1 LKTTLTGVLPFVVLI
16 AAALALPLCFLLLR
30 WYRGAVLEAM
40 RGTATQSVSAPA
52 IDLRP
57 RTPSS
62 ELSIHTV
69 TATTEVDSTS
79 LDRAAYRSA
88 IIGLWQA
95 ACVYSG
101 GAVAYAAIM
110 TAGWLI
116 ATGDT
121 GLVWPKVLFLF
132 VSYLWSGV
140 VAVLLV
146 AGYDRIRRLQ
156 LLGAYFFTLSTLV
169 AVALAR
175 NAHLAFTQLPLY
187 WLIENG
193 PPSLLLMTFLL
204 RPIRAVGPLVLTFLI
219 VVAVGSQSLLSI
231 AGADDTIL
239 RAIATFGFGL
249 GLGASGVFI
258 GMIVVGVAL
267 FALLGW
273 PLLRWLGSRYERKR
287 FSDQSIAIDAIF
299 LLFGIVQ
306 SIGLAFESPPWI
318 LTGLLAFVAYKCVT
332 GLGWRLL
339 SYTWTA
345 TNPRT
350 LLLLRVFVLG
360 KRSEMF
366 FDKLRKHWQRVGSI
380 AMIAGPDLVTTTVEP
395 HEFLAFVSGGL
406 SRRFIGNE
414 AELERRIA
422 GADGERDPDGRYRVN
437 EFFCRADTWQV
448 VMQTLAESS
457 DAVLMDLRSFSPGNQ
472 GCVYEL
478 GRLLDGVDLTR
489 VVFLVDETTDRP
501 FLETTLRSL
510 WHKLDGSSP
519 NQTTALPHVKLFAL
533 RRQSEVELS
542 ALLRQLLGARPAA
555 TAPHNVRSQ
564 RPSKF
569 RPR

>member
-1 LKTTLTGVLPFVVLI
+1 
-16 AAALALPLCFLLLR
+16 
-30 WYRGAVLEAM
+30 
-40 RGTATQSVSAPA
+40 
-52 IDLRP
+52 
-57 RTPSS
+57 
-62 ELSIHTV
+62 
-69 TATTEVDSTS
+69 
-79 LDRAAYRSA
+79 
-88 IIGLWQA
+88 
-95 ACVYSG
+95 
-101 GAVAYAAIM
+101 VAYAAIM

-121 GLVWPKVLFLF
+121 VLVWPKVLFLF

-478 GRLLDGVDLTR
+478 GRLLDGVDPTR